1 VKNTTPEQPMPS
13 QELLST
19 LDLKDLLAKVD
30 LIEEH
35 ARNTLGD
42 PHHHL
47 TKERQQ
53 MIIALVKQIRWLV
66 AEDVLSRTDPE
77 ATVRMSS

>member
-1 VKNTTPEQPMPS
+1 MQTE
-13 QELLST
+13 ELLSK
-19 LDLKDLLAKVD
+19 LD

-35 ARNTLGD
+35 ARHTID
-42 PHHHL
+42 DFPQL

-53 MIIALVKQIRWLV
+53 MIIALVKQVRWLI

-77 ATVRMSS
+77 ATVRMGS

>member
-1 VKNTTPEQPMPS
+1 MPS

-19 LDLKDLLAKVD
+19 LDLKELLSKLD

-35 ARNTLGD
+35 ARNTLDD
-42 PHHHL
+42 PGQHL
-47 TKERQQ
+47 AKERQQ

>member
-1 VKNTTPEQPMPS
+1 MPS

-19 LDLKDLLAKVD
+19 LDLRDLLAKVD

-42 PHHHL
+42 P
-47 TKERQQ
+47 
-53 MIIALVKQIRWLV
+53 QI
-66 AEDVLSRTDPE
+66 T
-77 ATVRMSS
+77 

>member
-1 VKNTTPEQPMPS
+1 MQT
-13 QELLST
+13 QELLSK
-19 LDLKDLLAKVD
+19 LD

-35 ARNTLGD
+35 ARNGLGD
-42 PHHHL
+42 SQQHL
-47 TKERQQ
+47 AKERQQ
-53 MIIALVKQIRWLV
+53 MIIALVKQIRWLI

>member
-1 VKNTTPEQPMPS
+1 MPS
-13 QELLST
+13 QELLSR
-19 LDLKDLLAKVD
+19 LDLKELLSKLD

-42 PHHHL
+42 PQHHL
-47 TKERQQ
+47 ARERQQ

>member
-1 VKNTTPEQPMPS
+1 MQT
-13 QELLST
+13 QELLSK
-19 LDLKDLLAKVD
+19 LD

-35 ARNTLGD
+35 ARNTLSD
-42 PHHHL
+42 SAPQHL

-53 MIIALVKQIRWLV
+53 MIIALVKQIRWIL
-66 AEDVLSRTDPE
+66 AEDALSRTDPE